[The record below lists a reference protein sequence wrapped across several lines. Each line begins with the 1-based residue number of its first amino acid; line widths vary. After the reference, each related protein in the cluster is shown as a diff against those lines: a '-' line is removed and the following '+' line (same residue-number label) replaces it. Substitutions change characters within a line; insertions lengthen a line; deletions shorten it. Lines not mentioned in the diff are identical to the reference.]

1 MDINEFD
8 QGMDLAFR
16 INDLQKDVAAFL
28 KDNNSKTAALPIFVA
43 ESALHKTVRNAVH
56 IMFRELLK
64 ADPKIREMAEQDLS
78 KEEIDKILSEGK
90 S

>member
-1 MDINEFD
+1 MDINTFD
-8 QGMDLAFR
+8 QGMNLAFR

-28 KDNNSKTAALPIFVA
+28 KDNNSTIAALPIFDA

-56 IMFRELLK
+56 IMFREVLK
-64 ADPKIREMAEQDLS
+64 ADPKIRERAEQDFS
-78 KEEIDKILSEGK
+78 KDEIDKILSEGE